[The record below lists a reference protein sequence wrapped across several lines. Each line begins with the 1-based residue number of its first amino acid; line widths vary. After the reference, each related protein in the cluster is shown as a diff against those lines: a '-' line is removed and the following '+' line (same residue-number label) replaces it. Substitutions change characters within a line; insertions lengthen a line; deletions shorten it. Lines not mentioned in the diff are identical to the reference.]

1 MAHEMAGVILVLT
14 GALRCT
20 KGRATILNEA
30 RGKQKD
36 FFSEEQ
42 FIRKWIMYFET
53 QLQYDKWLQKPEMEV
68 RLVKR
73 SATKLREY
81 MNMGKVVG
89 QRSVG
94 MEYKTANHHGSLHVG
109 PMILELGVP
118 SNYDSF
124 NSERHHKANKKTAQ
138 RTQKKPDKFNIQ
150 MARKIQERQAV
161 EMGMEEING
170 RKRWQYYNVGGFDHS
185 DRDKGADPF
194 DPILTGVTVKM
205 FKRPSTDE
213 VVTLVVSKMKAKDK
227 YKFDAAT
234 TTALVEIL
242 DFFSEYQPH
251 VLINSCLKV
260 YLRH

>member
-185 DRDKGADPF
+185 D
-194 DPILTGVTVKM
+194 
-205 FKRPSTDE
+205 
-213 VVTLVVSKMKAKDK
+213 
-227 YKFDAAT
+227 
-234 TTALVEIL
+234 
-242 DFFSEYQPH
+242 
-251 VLINSCLKV
+251 
-260 YLRH
+260 

>member
-1 MAHEMAGVILVLT
+1 MHTKAVIFIVSK
-14 GALRCT
+14 RNSICT
-20 KGRATILNEA
+20 SGR
-30 RGKQKD
+30 
-36 FFSEEQ
+36 Q

-73 SATKLREY
+73 SATKLREH

-109 PMILELGVP
+109 PMIVELGVP

-138 RTQKKPDKFNIQ
+138 RTQKKPDNFNIQ

-161 EMGMEEING
+161 ELGMEEING
-170 RKRWQYYNVGGFDHS
+170 RKRWQYCNVGGFDHS

-194 DPILTGVTVKM
+194 DPKLTGVTVKM